1 MSTAAPR
8 PAHRR
13 ELRLLQVLLG
23 LAVLASLVHYVD
35 NFFNYADYPEPTSG
49 PAPSRTVVGVSWFFF
64 TAFGAAGLV
73 LFARGRIAAAAAC
86 LAVYSISGLI
96 GVGHYTV
103 PGAIDMPWWR
113 QAHVVA
119 DFSSGVAILA
129 FVVRVVRRQRAQP
142 MAVSR

>member
-1 MSTAAPR
+1 MLTAVPR
-8 PAHRR
+8 LAHRR

-23 LAVLASLVHYVD
+23 LAVLASIVHYVD
-35 NFFNYADYPEPTSG
+35 NFLNYADYPEPTSG
-49 PAPSRTVVGVSWFFF
+49 PAPSRTVVGVSWFLF

-103 PGAIDMPWWR
+103 PGAFDMPWWR

-129 FVVRVVRRQRAQP
+129 FVVWAVRRERAQP